1 MNKSSTPKPLIVI
14 VGQTASGKTSLAI
27 EIALHCKGEIICADS
42 MTIYRNMNI
51 GTAKPSITDQ
61 QRVKHHLLDIV
72 DPNEKFTVHDFK
84 VCAQKVI
91 EDIIARGKVPIL
103 VGGSGLYIDSVLYDY
118 QFRPTAP
125 LSIREKYEKYSVDDL
140 QAELIDRGIP
150 MPENSTNKRYLI
162 RAAEI
167 GSVAPAQ
174 STIRPNTYIF
184 GINIDPIEQKAR
196 SKRRL
201 EEMLEQGLIDEVR
214 SLGELY
220 GWDIAPMQAPS
231 YKAFRG
237 FVMNEYEMG
246 EAKDKCLQYEAQIA
260 KKQRTWFKRNKSI
273 QWYSDP
279 SKIVEISTTILNT

>member
-27 EIALHCKGEIICADS
+27 EVALRCNGEIICADS

-51 GTAKPSITDQ
+51 GTAKPSTADQ
-61 QRVKHHLLDIV
+61 ERVKHHLLDIV

-84 VCAQKVI
+84 VRAQKTI
-91 EDIIARGKVPIL
+91 EDIIDRGKVPIL
-103 VGGSGLYIDSVLYDY
+103 VGGSGLYVDAVLYDY
-118 QFRPTAP
+118 QFRPSVP
-125 LSIREKYEKYSVDDL
+125 LSIREKYEKYSVEEL
-140 QAELIDRGIP
+140 QAELIERGIT
-150 MPENSTNKRYLI
+150 MPENSANKRYLI
-162 RAAEI
+162 RSAEV
-167 GSVAPAQ
+167 GSLAP
-174 STIRPNTYIF
+174 TERKMRPSTYIF
-184 GINIDPIEQKAR
+184 GINTDPSEQKVR
-196 SKRRL
+196 SKLRL
-201 EEMLEQGLIDEVR
+201 EEMLAQGLIDEVR
-214 SLGELY
+214 ALGELY

-231 YKAFRG
+231 YRAFRG

-246 EAKDKCLQYEAQIA
+246 EAKEKCLQYEAQIA